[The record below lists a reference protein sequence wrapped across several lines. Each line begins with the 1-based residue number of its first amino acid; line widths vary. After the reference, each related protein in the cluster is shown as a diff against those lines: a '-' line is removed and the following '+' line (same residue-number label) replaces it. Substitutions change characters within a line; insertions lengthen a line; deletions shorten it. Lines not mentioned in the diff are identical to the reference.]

1 MLTHLAVLLCRLADP
16 FPPVFANPQ
25 GDTPVLLPL
34 VKRAAPSLAAAA
46 KQAQRS
52 ASTKPKTTVVPAS
65 RPGRAATT
73 VVDLSGTPEGAKL
86 AGTYDPKKTKR
97 GNRKRAVV

>member
-1 MLTHLAVLLCRLADP
+1 MSPELTSV
-16 FPPVFANPQ
+16 PPNPTPTPQ
-25 GDTPVLLPL
+25 GDAPVLLPL

-46 KQAQRS
+46 KQNQR
-52 ASTKPKTTVVPAS
+52 AVAAKPSTTVVPAS

-86 AGTYDPKKTKR
+86 AATYDPKKTKR
-97 GNRKRAVV
+97 GNRARTSA